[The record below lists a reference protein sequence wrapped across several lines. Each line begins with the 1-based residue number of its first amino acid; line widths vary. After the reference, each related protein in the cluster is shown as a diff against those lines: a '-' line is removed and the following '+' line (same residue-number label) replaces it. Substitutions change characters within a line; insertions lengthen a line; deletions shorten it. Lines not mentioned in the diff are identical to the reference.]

1 VLSVPPFSFFTWSWH
16 WPLVGDASSI
26 HYVAFLIRKG
36 WAPYRDIID
45 QQFPGAYLIELVGM
59 WIFGTSSVA
68 WRVYDFTLLAF
79 ASVSFFVVTRTAEV
93 FCNGVSDSRVP
104 GRTRMPGIFFACL
117 FILIHGRHGLEQGG
131 GQRDF
136 AVAVLLLGATA
147 LLRVAVRR
155 NSPLCA
161 PAFGLFSGA
170 TFTIKPTPLPLS
182 LAQLLFACFV
192 YHKRQVRW
200 FPSFASASL
209 GFLIAPV
216 TSIIFLIRE
225 QAFGA
230 FLNGFRDIVPYYASL
245 GHRPLSYI
253 LVHSVSPVLLM
264 VYIWLVFP
272 IIQFADR
279 HWLRRLRDWEHTML
293 L

>member
-1 VLSVPPFSFFTWSWH
+1 MSWRTEWVLILPWFYRLLGLCV
-16 WPLVGDASSI
+16 VGSAVLLFYLELALAARRRRVLYSLRRIPDPQRLGA
-26 HYVAFLIRKG
+26 
-36 WAPYRDIID
+36 YRDIID

-104 GRTRMPGIFFACL
+104 GRTRTPGIFSACL

-170 TFTIKPTPLPLS
+170 AFTIKPTPLPLS

-225 QAFGA
+225 QAFG
-230 FLNGFRDIVPYYASL
+230 RIPERVPRYSAILCQSWAS
-245 GHRPLSYI
+245 P
-253 LVHSVSPVLLM
+253 
-264 VYIWLVFP
+264 
-272 IIQFADR
+272 A
-279 HWLRRLRDWEHTML
+279 
-293 L
+293 